1 MLAVPALLW
10 AGCGG
15 EIDQLGKRR
24 PSPPRPGT
32 TEPAPTTPPVPGT
45 GTGVTPTPTPTP
57 TPGTG
62 TGVAP
67 PSIDYPPP
75 PPPVPPPPGDPTP
88 VTPTMPPTG
97 MMPPVMMP
105 PSAMP
110 PTGPIGNPLP
120 PPRVTVS
127 EIEMPAGVH
136 SILSGKCGGCHTYGE
151 RDPIG
156 WGSVLDLSRMI
167 SSDIIVPGDPDKSR
181 MWNRVAVRADMPYN
195 GQRLTG
201 PEIQVIRA
209 WMGNLNRPAQKPR
222 THEQLLDLIV
232 ADQAKVRAQGND
244 HRYISFAHFVDERR
258 SPEEM
263 LAAEQVLG
271 VVINSLSRRA
281 QIVKLEPADPGRS
294 IFRFR
299 LSQLG
304 WDRDDWDRLMEFYPY
319 CLRSDRAAVRAVY
332 DRLGTESPMIRGDW
346 FLATAT
352 KPPLYHELL
361 DLPDT
366 LAQLEDDLNIDI
378 RDNINRQPRPTA
390 QRIGF
395 QSSGVSQFNRMIERH
410 RLGNNGGF
418 FWISYDFNNDEDE
431 ANLRDNPLGP
441 AAFDDQNFNRRFEH
455 AGGEVIYSLPNGMQ
469 GYLLLAANG
478 QRLDEAPKEIVKDP
492 RRRAGA
498 VTNGVSCFGCHGVT
512 GMNRP
517 RVYDEIVKYAEEHR
531 NRFQAREL
539 TAIRE
544 LYPTNGAQILDADAA
559 RYLTAFQAAGGAR
572 PDPGVI
578 EWDAFINLVGQYE
591 AKVGLRGGAM
601 ELGLDP
607 PAAAQLVQRGR
618 AEDNLP
624 TALSDPLVTRDDF
637 VCRMR
642 RIVPTIGTRP
652 QFCRGTF
659 TEDLVRNVCD

>member
-1 MLAVPALLW
+1 VEAFVWLVAPALFW
-10 AGCGG
+10 AGCGKG
-15 EIDQLGKRR
+15 EIDELTK
-24 PSPPRPGT
+24 PRPTVPGAV
-32 TEPAPTTPPVPGT
+32 EPAPTTGQPPVPGSNV
-45 GTGVTPTPTPTP
+45 GGTPTPTPTTPP
-57 TPGTG
+57 TG
-62 TGVAP
+62 AYP
-67 PSIDYPPP
+67 PSVIDTPP
-75 PPPVPPPPGDPTP
+75 PPPVPPPMGGEPAQPMPT
-88 VTPTMPPTG
+88 TPPPTG
-97 MMPPVMMP
+97 MPGPVVMP
-105 PSAMP
+105 
-110 PTGPIGNPLP
+110 GPIGQPLP
-120 PPRVTVS
+120 PPRVSVS
-127 EIEMPAGVH
+127 EIEMPNAVH
-136 SILSGKCGGCHTYGE
+136 SILSSRCGGCHTYGE

-156 WGSVLDLSRMI
+156 WGSVTDLSRMI
-167 SSDIIVPGDPDKSR
+167 AADIVVPGDPDKAR
-181 MWNRVAVRADMPYN
+181 MWNRVAVRADMPFN
-195 GQRLTG
+195 GLRLTG

-263 LAAEQVLG
+263 TAAEQVLG

-304 WDRDDWDRLMEFYPY
+304 WDRDDWDRMMEFYPY

-361 DLPDT
+361 DLPET
-366 LAQLEDDLNIDI
+366 LAELEDDLNIDI
-378 RDNINRQPRPTA
+378 RDNINRNPRPSA

-410 RLGNNGGF
+410 RVGNNGGY
-418 FWISYDFNNDEDE
+418 FWLSYDFNNDDDR

-441 AAFDDQNFNRRFEH
+441 AIFDDQNFNRTFEH

-469 GYLLLAANG
+469 AYLLLNAAG
-478 QRLDEAPKEIVKDP
+478 QRLDVAPKEIVKDP
-492 RRRAGA
+492 RRRPGA
-498 VTNGVSCFGCHGVT
+498 VENGISCIGCHNQ

-544 LYPTNGAQILDADAA
+544 LYPANGAQILDTDSA
-559 RYLTAFQAAGGAR
+559 RYLTAMQAAGGRR
-572 PDPGVI
+572 PDPGVV
-578 EWDAFINLVGQYE
+578 EYDDFINLVGQYE
-591 AKVGLRGGAM
+591 AKVGLRGGAL
-601 ELGLDP
+601 ELGLE
-607 PAAAQLVQRGR
+607 PAAAAALVQRGR

-624 TALSDPLVTRDDF
+624 TNLADPLVTRDDF

-642 RIVPTIGTRP
+642 RIVPTVGARP

>member
-1 MLAVPALLW
+1 
-10 AGCGG
+10 
-15 EIDQLGKRR
+15 
-24 PSPPRPGT
+24 
-32 TEPAPTTPPVPGT
+32 
-45 GTGVTPTPTPTP
+45 
-57 TPGTG
+57 
-62 TGVAP
+62 
-67 PSIDYPPP
+67 
-75 PPPVPPPPGDPTP
+75 
-88 VTPTMPPTG
+88 MPN
-97 MMPPVMMP
+97 
-105 PSAMP
+105 A
-110 PTGPIGNPLP
+110 
-120 PPRVTVS
+120 
-127 EIEMPAGVH
+127 VH
-136 SILSGKCGGCHTYGE
+136 SILSSRCGGCHTYGE

-156 WGSVLDLSRMI
+156 WGSVTDLSRMI
-167 SSDIIVPGDPDKSR
+167 ASDIVVPGDPDKAR
-181 MWNRVAVRADMPYN
+181 MWNRVAVRADMPFN

-201 PEIQVIRA
+201 PEIQVLRA
-209 WMGNLNRPAQKPR
+209 WMGNLNRPVQKPR

-304 WDRDDWDRLMEFYPY
+304 WNRDDWDRMMEFYPY

-346 FLATAT
+346 FVATAT

-366 LAQLEDDLNIDI
+366 LEELEDDLNIDI
-378 RDNINRQPRPTA
+378 EANINRQPRPTA
-390 QRIGF
+390 VRIGF
-395 QSSGVSQFNRMIERH
+395 RSSGVSAFNRMIERH
-410 RLGNNGGF
+410 RLGNNGGY
-418 FWISYDFNNDEDE
+418 FWISYDFDDDDDR
-431 ANLRDNPLGP
+431 ADLRANPLGP
-441 AAFDDQNFNRRFEH
+441 AEFDRQNFNRRFEH

-469 GYLLLAANG
+469 AYLLLAANG
-478 QRLDEAPKEIVKDP
+478 QRLDVAPKEIVKDP

-498 VTNGVSCFGCHGVT
+498 VENGISCIGCHNQ

-531 NRFQAREL
+531 NDFQNREL
-539 TAIRE
+539 TAIRA
-544 LYPTNGAQILDADAA
+544 LYPTNGAQILDTDSA
-559 RYLTAFQAAGGAR
+559 RYLTAMQAAGGRR
-572 PDPGVI
+572 PDPGVV
-578 EWDAFINLVGQYE
+578 EYDDFINLVGQYE

-601 ELGLDP
+601 ELGLE
-607 PAAAQLVQRGR
+607 PAAAAALVQRGR

-624 TALSDPLVTRDDF
+624 TNLADPLVTRDDF

-642 RIVPTIGTRP
+642 RIVTTIGSRP

-659 TEDLVRNVCD
+659 TEDLVRDVCD